1 MNEIIETVD
10 RWDDSVGSSYI
21 TMEFESGDF
30 CTTKTFYGADNET
43 HTYVKQGENGFE
55 VSREP
60 DGECYR
66 NLTEEEKAEVY
77 AWVEERFRVEDMLD
91 GIQR

>member
-1 MNEIIETVD
+1 MKTVD
-10 RWDDSVGSSYI
+10 RWDDLMGGSYI
-21 TMEFESGDF
+21 TMELESGDF
-30 CTTKTFYGADNET
+30 CTTKTSCG
-43 HTYVKQGENGFE
+43 TYVMQGENGFE

-66 NLTEEEKAEVY
+66 NLTDEEKAEVE
-77 AWVEERFRVEDMLD
+77 AWVKEQFEVEDMLD